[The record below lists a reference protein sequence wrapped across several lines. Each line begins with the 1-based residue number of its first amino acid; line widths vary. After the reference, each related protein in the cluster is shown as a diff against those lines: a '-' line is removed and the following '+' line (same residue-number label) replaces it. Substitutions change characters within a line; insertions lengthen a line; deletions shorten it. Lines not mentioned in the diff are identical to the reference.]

1 MNPYTELDVSVTAS
15 TEEIKQRY
23 RTLAQM
29 HHPDKGGDEELFKR
43 IKLAYEILSDPIRR
57 KQYDITGDATTTNA
71 RDEAISNIIQIIL
84 HVVPNFNADSD
95 NLIKMAED
103 ESHAMLNMVNNDIN
117 NTELQIKHFEK
128 VLKKLRIKTNG
139 ENVLESIILKQIQQR
154 KKDLIVFHKN
164 VKVCI
169 LMLEILKD
177 YEYGLLNII
186 FDKPEED
193 DGGDSQTRTDTSNDT
208 SF

>member
-43 IKLAYEILSDPIRR
+43 IKLAYEILSDSIRR
-57 KQYDITGDATTTNA
+57 KQYDITGETGTTNA
-71 RDEAISNIIQIIL
+71 KDEAISNIIQIIL
-84 HVVPNFNADSD
+84 HVVPNFNADQD
-95 NLIKMAED
+95 DLIKIAED
-103 ESHAMLNMVNNDIN
+103 ESRAMLNMVNNDIT
-117 NTELQIKHFEK
+117 NTEAQINHFEK

-139 ENVLESIILKQIQQR
+139 ENVLESIIQKQIQQR
-154 KKDLIVFHKN
+154 KRDLVVFHKN
-164 VKVCI
+164 VKVCM

-177 YEYGLLNII
+177 YEYGLINLI
-186 FDKPEED
+186 FDNPDENNGAPEE
-193 DGGDSQTRTDTSNDT
+193 T
-208 SF
+208 

>member
-23 RTLAQM
+23 RILAQM

-57 KQYDITGDATTTNA
+57 KQYDITGEATTTNA
-71 RDEAISNIIQIIL
+71 KDEAISNIIQIIL
-84 HVVPNFNADSD
+84 HVVPNFNADQD
-95 NLIKMAED
+95 DLIKIAED
-103 ESHAMLNMVNNDIN
+103 ESRAMLNMVNNDIN

-139 ENVLESIILKQIQQR
+139 ENVLESIILKQVQQR
-154 KKDLIVFHKN
+154 KNNLVTLHRN
-164 VKVCI
+164 VKVCM

-177 YEYGLLNII
+177 YEYGLINLI
-186 FDKPEED
+186 FDKPEENN
-193 DGGDSQTRTDTSNDT
+193 GTPEET
-208 SF
+208 